1 METPATAPQLNYLA
15 LLANTRPAW
24 AARTGLNGNADQM
37 DKQTASRL
45 IDEAKQLPP
54 ETAPHRSDPSALP
67 LVDIASG
74 SYWTNAGEV
83 ARVRPSQAGRLY
95 AEQLSEETGRFEYVR
110 GLIFRLRARMTLQV
124 RPWYPFPLAVVPD
137 PETQAEIDRKKAERL
152 AYLQDL
158 NRQRRELRNGKG
170 EKKKMAADRWTE
182 QIRHFGAGIG
192 PRIEQTEAGAQVVAP
207 GTPPRTI
214 PMSGLQPKT
223 PQKDGPLP
231 LELAEINAKQQRLF

>member
-110 GLIFRLRARMTLQV
+110 GLIFRLRARMTLEEARAWGARHGRCCV
-124 RPWYPFPLAVVPD
+124 CAALLTD
-137 PETQAEIDRKKAERL
+137 PKSIT
-152 AYLQDL
+152 
-158 NRQRRELRNGKG
+158 
-170 EKKKMAADRWTE
+170 
-182 QIRHFGAGIG
+182 AGIG
-192 PRIEQTEAGAQVVAP
+192 PVCGKKV
-207 GTPPRTI
+207 
-214 PMSGLQPKT
+214 
-223 PQKDGPLP
+223 
-231 LELAEINAKQQRLF
+231 

>member
-1 METPATAPQLNYLA
+1 MILYRYRIKTLDGRTIETVAPTSAAA
-15 LLANTRPAW
+15 LQQ
-24 AARTGLNGNADQM
+24 TG
-37 DKQTASRL
+37 
-45 IDEAKQLPP
+45 ID
-54 ETAPHRSDPSALP
+54 
-67 LVDIASG
+67 
-74 SYWTNAGEV
+74 
-83 ARVRPSQAGRLY
+83 
-95 AEQLSEETGRFEYVR
+95 R
-110 GLIFRLRARMTLQV
+110 GQV